1 MNQKYSCI
9 VIDDEPLARQGV
21 MLHIDDLGLLEFKAE
36 FGNAIKAGEY
46 LSSHDIDIIFLDI
59 EMPGMNGIDFLK
71 LIPNKSMVILTTAY
85 PQYALEAFELD
96 VIDYLLKPIKFERFF
111 RATNKAIEVIKLN
124 RKGPSEIQPSNN
136 NEIYIKSDRK
146 YIKLN
151 YNDIRFIKGLK
162 DYVIIHTEKEK
173 YITALNVKTIL
184 KKLPADTFARVSKS
198 YIINIDKINSVDI
211 DTIYLG
217 VEEIPLGNSYKD
229 AFIKKHINSKLL
241 KR

>member
-9 VIDDEPLARQGV
+9 VIDDEPLARQG
-21 MLHIDDLGLLEFKAE
+21 MKLHIDDLDLLEFKGE
-36 FGNAIKAGEY
+36 FGNAIKAGEF
-46 LSSHDIDIIFLDI
+46 LSSNDIDIIFLDI
-59 EMPGMNGIDFLK
+59 EMPGMTGIEFLK

-96 VIDYLLKPIKFERFF
+96 VIDYLLKPIKFDRFF
-111 RATNKAIEVIKLN
+111 RAVNKSIEIIKLN
-124 RKGPSEIQPSNN
+124 SKEPSEIEPANN

-151 YNDIRFIKGLK
+151 YGDIRFIKGLK

-184 KKLPADTFARVSKS
+184 KKLPESIFSRVSKS

-217 VEEIPLGNSYKD
+217 SEEIPLGNSYKE
-229 AFIKKHINSKLL
+229 AFINKHINSKLL

>member
-1 MNQKYSCI
+1 MNQKYTCI
-9 VIDDEPLARQGV
+9 VIDDEPLARQG
-21 MLHIDDLGLLEFKAE
+21 MKLHIDDLDLLVSKGE
-36 FGNAIKAGEY
+36 FGNAIRAGEF
-46 LSSHDIDIIFLDI
+46 LASNDIDIIFLDI
-59 EMPGMNGIDFLK
+59 EMPGMTGIEFLK

-96 VIDYLLKPIKFERFF
+96 VIDYLLKPIKFDRFF
-111 RATNKAIEVIKLN
+111 RAVNKGIEIIKLN
-124 RKGPSEIQPSNN
+124 SRGASEIEPVNN

-151 YNDIRFIKGLK
+151 YRDIRFIKGLK

-184 KKLPADTFARVSKS
+184 KKLPDNIFSRVSKS

-217 VEEIPLGNSYKD
+217 TEEIPLGNSYKE